1 MERKTRLRFPL
12 PKSALTLFKFLKNAV
27 LKKTSPKHPR
37 FLPLNLDSIHRRQ
50 MLDIVFHNGYSLD
63 ALKETVKSGCLVMV

>member
-1 MERKTRLRFPL
+1 M
-12 PKSALTLFKFLKNAV
+12 KNAV